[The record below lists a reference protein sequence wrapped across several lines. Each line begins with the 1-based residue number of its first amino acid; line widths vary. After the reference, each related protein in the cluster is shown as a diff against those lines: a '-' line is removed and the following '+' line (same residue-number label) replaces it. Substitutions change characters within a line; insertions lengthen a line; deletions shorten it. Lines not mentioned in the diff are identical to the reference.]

1 MDCDFLIVGAGIAGA
16 SAGYALAPKG
26 RVVILERE
34 NQPGYH
40 STGRSAALYTGT
52 YGNRVMRTLAKA
64 SRAFL
69 DAPPDGFTDHPLMTP
84 RPTMLIGRP
93 DQQAALETALAEGRA
108 IVPEV
113 HMLSAEAAR
122 AQCPALDPDYVGGA
136 VLDPT
141 SMDMDVHAIHQGFLR
156 GVRAAGGKIVTDAE
170 VTGLQR
176 DGEGWTVETRAGT
189 WRAPVVINAAGAW
202 ADTLAGMAGVRSI
215 GLVPK
220 RRTAMTFDPP
230 AGQSIEDWAAVI
242 DVDEEFYF
250 KPDAGKLLGSPAD
263 ETPVPPQDIQPEEF
277 DIAVAVD
284 RIERSAR
291 LKVGRID
298 HSWAGLRS
306 FVEDKSIVIGEA
318 EGAPGFI
325 WLAAQ
330 GGYGIMTSPAA
341 GRIAASIALGEAFPK
356 DVEDLGVTAADVA
369 PARLAATGARL
380 PASPVRP

>member
-1 MDCDFLIVGAGIAGA
+1 MDCDFLIIGAGIAGA
-16 SAGYALAPKG
+16 SAGYALAPRG

-34 NQPGYH
+34 SQPGYH
-40 STGRSAALYTGT
+40 STGRSAALFTGT
-52 YGNRVMRTLAKA
+52 YGNLVMRTLAKA
-64 SRAFL
+64 SRPFL
-69 DAPPDGFTDHPLMTP
+69 DHPLEGFTDHPLMTP
-84 RPTMLIGRP
+84 RATMLIGRA
-93 DQQAALETALAEGRA
+93 DQEAALDTALEEGRA

-113 HMLSAEAAR
+113 HRLSAEAAR
-122 AQCPALDPDYVGGA
+122 ALCPALDPDYVAGA

-156 GVRAAGGKIVTDAE
+156 GTRAAGGRIVTDAE

-202 ADTLAGMAGVRSI
+202 ADVVAGMAGVPPI

-230 AGQSIEDWAAVI
+230 ADLAIDAWAAII

-263 ETPVPPQDIQPEEF
+263 ETPVPPQDIQPEEL

-306 FVEDKSIVIGEA
+306 FVGDKSIVIGEA
-318 EGAPGFI
+318 AGAPGFI

-341 GRIAASIALGEAFPK
+341 GRIAASVALGEPFPK
-356 DVEDLGVTAADVA
+356 DVEDLGVTASDIG
-369 PARLAATGARL
+369 PGRLT
-380 PASPVRP
+380 